1 MNRWKIATFLIAGL
15 FAAYAFARPEINVSE
30 KLHPNI
36 HAAQDLTAQ
45 AWDYMSKAQVA
56 NDWDM
61 DGHAGKAKSLL
72 EQAADEMKSAA
83 LSANANSKK

>member
-1 MNRWKIATFLIAGL
+1 MNRWKIAAFLFAGL
-15 FAAYAFARPEINVSE
+15 FAAFAFARPDVNVSD

-36 HAAQDLTAQ
+36 RAAQDLTAQ
-45 AWDYMSKAQVA
+45 AWDYMSKAQTA

-61 DGHAGKAKSLL
+61 DGHAAKAKSLL

-83 LSANANSKK
+83 LSANANGHK